1 MVYEELVSSMQEAAE
16 QNNRETIER
25 AARQAVEII
34 SDAEKQAAEIRR
46 RQMEERIRQAEVERN
61 RQTYLATEEVKTATS
76 HVKEQLLHNAFDAAA
91 EELSGIRSEPGYAA
105 LFERLLTEAVHEV
118 RGKECIFRIDPRDR
132 DLCNRIIQDHQ
143 FSGIIKP
150 DLETAGG
157 LVVCSSD
164 ERIMVHN
171 TIESRL
177 DRAKDVYRM
186 DILQELTGG

>member
-1 MVYEELVSSMQEAAE
+1 MQEAAE

-34 SDAEKQAAEIRR
+34 SDAEKQAAEIRH
-46 RQMEERIRQAEVERN
+46 RQMEERVRQAEVERN

-91 EELSGIRSEPGYAA
+91 EELSGIRSEPGYPA

-118 RGKECIFRIDPRDR
+118 RGKEFIFRIDPRDR

>member
-1 MVYEELVSSMQEAAE
+1 MVYEELVNSMQEAAE

-25 AARQAVEII
+25 AARQVVEII
-34 SDAEKQAAEIRR
+34 SDAEKQAAEIRH
-46 RQMEERIRQAEVERN
+46 RQMEERVRQAEVERN

-76 HVKEQLLHNAFDAAA
+76 HVKEQLLQDAFEAAA
-91 EELSGIRSEPGYAA
+91 EVLSGIRSEPEYAA
-105 LFERLLTEAVHEV
+105 LFERLLTEAVREV
-118 RGKECIFRIDPRDR
+118 RGQEFIFRIDPRDR

-143 FSGIIKP
+143 LSGIIKP
-150 DLETAGG
+150 DLQSAGG

-186 DILQELTGG
+186 DILQELTG

>member
-25 AARQAVEII
+25 AARQADEII
-34 SDAEKQAAEIRR
+34 SDAQKQAAGIRH
-46 RQMEERIRQAEVERN
+46 RQMQERIRQADVERN
-61 RQTYLATEEVKTATS
+61 RQTYLATEEVKTAIS
-76 HVKEQLLHNAFDAAA
+76 HVKEQLLHDAFEAAA
-91 EELSGIRSEPGYAA
+91 EDLSGIRSKPGYEA

-118 RGKECIFRIDPRDR
+118 RGKEFIFHIDPRDR

-143 FSGIIKP
+143 FSGIIRP

-157 LVVCSSD
+157 LIVCSSD

-177 DRAKDVYRM
+177 ERAKDVYRM
-186 DILQELTGG
+186 DILLELTGE